1 MTEQHFPKLERD
13 GVITDSAAEIFV
25 NKLCTLVERSEVRD
39 LVDVMLLEKQGHQLE
54 ASLGRAQ
61 AKDAGVTPATG
72 SSTRSRFQR
81 PRRVA

>member
-1 MTEQHFPKLERD
+1 VTEQHFPKLERD

-61 AKDAGVTPATG
+61 APVSRDPAGWREPRSPAG
-72 SSTRSRFQR
+72 LQAR
-81 PRRVA
+81 PRA

>member
-54 ASLGRAQ
+54 ASGARA
-61 AKDAGVTPATG
+61 G
-72 SSTRSRFQR
+72 SRFQR